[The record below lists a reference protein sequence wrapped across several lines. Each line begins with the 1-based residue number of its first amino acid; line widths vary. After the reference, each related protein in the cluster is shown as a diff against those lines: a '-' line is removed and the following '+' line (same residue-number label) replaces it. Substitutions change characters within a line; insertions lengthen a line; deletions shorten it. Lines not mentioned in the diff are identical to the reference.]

1 MPRDKLAAMKTSL
14 LILAAACVFAAAAPA
29 QSNTS
34 ISIAAGAVLPVG
46 KLKDTQSAGEGG
58 SAGLTFGASDNPFGL
73 RLSVGYDRLGKKT
86 VSGKEIL
93 GSHVI
98 SGNGD
103 VLFTFPGSL
112 TKPYLLAG
120 LGELRMQSDSSGAK
134 SSTRFGFDLGA
145 GVSFPLG
152 SRGAF
157 LESKLQSISQKE
169 AKPVRYL
176 QIVLGL
182 LL

>member
-1 MPRDKLAAMKTSL
+1 MKLSL
-14 LILAAACVFAAAAPA
+14 LVFAAACVVPMAGAA

-58 SAGLTFGASDNPFGL
+58 SAGLTFGGADNPFGI
-73 RLSVGYDRLGKKT
+73 RLSVGYDRLGSKT
-86 VSGKEIL
+86 VNGKETL
-93 GSHVI
+93 GSHVV
-98 SGNGD
+98 SGIGD
-103 VLFTFPGSL
+103 VIFTFPGTL
-112 TKPYLLAG
+112 TKPYLLGG
-120 LGELRMQSDSSGAK
+120 LGGLRMQSDSSGAK
-134 SSTRFGFDLGA
+134 SSTRFGFDFGA
-145 GVSFPLG
+145 GMSFPLG

>member
-1 MPRDKLAAMKTSL
+1 MKTSL
-14 LILAAACVFAAAAPA
+14 LILAIVALPAAAAS

-34 ISIAAGAVLPVG
+34 FSIAAGAVIPVG
-46 KLKDTQSAGEGG
+46 KFKDTQSAGEGG
-58 SAGLTFGASDNPFGL
+58 SAGLTFGSADNPFGI
-73 RLSVGYDRLGKKT
+73 RLSVGYDRLGGKT
-86 VSGKEIL
+86 VSGKETL
-93 GSHVI
+93 GRHAL
-98 SGNGD
+98 SGTSD
-103 VLFTFPGSL
+103 VLFTFPGTF
-112 TKPYLLAG
+112 TKAYLLG
-120 LGELRMQSDSSGAK
+120 GVGEVRLQSDSSGAK
-134 SSTRFGFDLGA
+134 ADMRFGFDLGA
-145 GVSFPLG
+145 GLSFPLG